1 MSARNQ
7 GEAVFKALDSLQV
20 EIPLRSALEA
30 RDRINLEAK
39 AGIGAFGRDFESL
52 LIDKE
57 FLKSGPG
64 YDIT

>member
-7 GEAVFKALDSLQV
+7 EGVVFRALDSLQV

-30 RDRINLEAK
+30 RDGINLEAK
-39 AGIGAFGRDFESL
+39 AGIGAFGGDFESL

>member
-7 GEAVFKALDSLQV
+7 GEAVFKASDSLQV
-20 EIPLRSALEA
+20 EIPLHSALEA

-39 AGIGAFGRDFESL
+39 AGIGAFGRDLESL